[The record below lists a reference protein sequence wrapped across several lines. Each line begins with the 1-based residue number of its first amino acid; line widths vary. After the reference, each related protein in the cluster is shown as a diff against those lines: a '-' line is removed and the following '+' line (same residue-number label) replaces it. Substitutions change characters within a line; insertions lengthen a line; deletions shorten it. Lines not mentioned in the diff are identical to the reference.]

1 MLKLAFNSELK
12 GYPPLKERLQT
23 SRDEGGK
30 AMLRSFSLKNFQSF
44 LEETSISLELNK
56 NAPVDDRSAESQT
69 GDRITKVMA
78 VIGANAS
85 GKTTLIKSLGFLDWF
100 IKYSFHNRIDADL
113 PIDPHFSGRDQASEF
128 EADFEMDGQV
138 WRYRLQAT
146 RERVLLES
154 LHRRLSRTFSYVF
167 IRSWDADT
175 NTYTVKQQQFGMPQ
189 REAVKT
195 RPNASMIS
203 TAAQFDVDLATRLVN
218 LQVFSNV
225 TGMGRAYMDN
235 NQILLASDFYAQNE
249 LYQTQMSN
257 LLRQWDLGLS
267 AVRLVKQEVTDSNGE
282 KKEIHVPYGVHAIHG
297 REHELIL
304 MQESSGTQGAFTL
317 LSRILPALNAG
328 GLAIIDELE
337 SDLHPHMLTPIL
349 NLFFSPKTNPHNA
362 QIIFTTHAIEVMN
375 QLHKAQIVLVEK
387 DSACESDAWRLDDIK
402 GVRVEDN
409 LYAKYMAGA
418 YGAIPQF

>member
-1 MLKLAFNSELK
+1 MQFYADLNATLRSSAHSNE
-12 GYPPLKERLQT
+12 LQT
-23 SRDEGGK
+23 GGV
-30 AMLRSFSLKNFQSF
+30 MLRSFSLKNFQSF
-44 LEETSISLELNK
+44 LDEASISLELNK
-56 NAPVDDRSAESQT
+56 NAPVDDRSAESLS
-69 GDRITKVMA
+69 GDRITKVLA

-85 GKTTLIKSLGFLDWF
+85 GKTTLIKSLGFMDWF
-100 IKYSFHNRIDADL
+100 IKYSFHNRPDADL
-113 PIDPHFSGRDQASEF
+113 PLDPHFSALDQASDF
-128 EADFEMDGQV
+128 EAEFEMDSQI
-138 WRYRLQAT
+138 WRYKLKAN

-154 LHRRLSRTFSYVF
+154 LYRKSSRTFSYVF
-167 IRSWDADT
+167 IRSWDA
-175 NTYTVKQQQFGMPQ
+175 NTKSYVVKQQQFGMLP

-195 RPNASMIS
+195 RSNASMIS

-225 TGMGRAYMDN
+225 TGMGRAHMDN
-235 NQILLASDFYAQNE
+235 NQILQASDFYAKHE
-249 LYQTQMSN
+249 SYQAQMSN
-257 LLRQWDLGLS
+257 LLRQWDFGLS
-267 AVRLVKQEVTDSNGE
+267 GIKLVKQEVTDSIGE
-282 KKEIHVPYGVHAIHG
+282 KKEIHVPFGVHAIDG
-297 REHELIL
+297 REHDLIL

-317 LSRILPALNAG
+317 LSRILPALNTG

-349 NLFFSPKTNPHNA
+349 DLFFSPETNPHNA

-387 DSACESDAWRLDDIK
+387 DAACQSDAWRLDDIK

-418 YGAIPQF
+418 YGAIPQI